1 MVSSMA
7 ARRFN
12 IYEAKANLSKL
23 VDAAAAGE
31 EIVLARNGRPLAKL
45 VAFVDPQVQWQ
56 GRGFG
61 SDPSLVVPDDFDD
74 PLPED
79 VLASFSK

>member
-1 MVSSMA
+1 MA
-7 ARRFN
+7 ARSFN
-12 IYEAKANLSKL
+12 IYGAKANLSKL

-31 EIVLARNGRPLAKL
+31 EIILARNGRPLAKL
-45 VAFVDPQVQWQ
+45 VAFREPRVA

-74 PLPED
+74 PLPAD
-79 VLASFSK
+79 VLASFLK

>member
-1 MVSSMA
+1 MA
-7 ARRFN
+7 LRSFN
-12 IYEAKANLSKL
+12 IYQAKANLSKL

-31 EIVLARNGRPLAKL
+31 EIVLARNGKPLARL
-45 VAFVDPQVQWQ
+45 VPFGDPVQPWH

-61 SDPSLVVPDDFDD
+61 SDPTLVVPEDFDD
-74 PLPED
+74 PLPAE

>member
-1 MVSSMA
+1 MA
-7 ARRFN
+7 ARSFN

-31 EIVLARNGRPLAKL
+31 EIVLARNGRPLARL
-45 VAFVDPQVQWQ
+45 VAYHEPQASWR

-61 SDPSLVVPDDFDD
+61 SDPTLVVPDDFDD
-74 PLPED
+74 PLPDD
-79 VLASFSK
+79 VLASFSD

>member
-1 MVSSMA
+1 MSRS
-7 ARRFN
+7 FN

-31 EIVLARNGRPLAKL
+31 EIILARNGRPLARL
-45 VAFVDPQVQWQ
+45 IAYRVSDPHWN

-61 SDPSLVVPDDFDD
+61 IDPNLIVPDDFDE
-74 PLPED
+74 PLPAE
-79 VLASFSK
+79 VLDSFSS